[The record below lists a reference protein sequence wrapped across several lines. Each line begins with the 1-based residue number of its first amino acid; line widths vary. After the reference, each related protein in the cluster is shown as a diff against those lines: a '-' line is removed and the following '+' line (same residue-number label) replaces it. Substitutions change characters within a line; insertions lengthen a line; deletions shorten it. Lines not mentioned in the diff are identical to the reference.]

1 MNVSADLGQAMEL
14 FKKHNGL
21 SEHEKMTFELF
32 ESDYYYSAAFFAKRH
47 LIQAKSITPAFEQVM
62 ERLVQRTGSDTFSD
76 LPTDVLSKHA
86 QQAPTLAFT
95 LGQRY
100 FKERNFEKAIQLL
113 SSIPDD
119 HRFYV
124 ESQLSISGL
133 HTLKGQVDKA
143 KEHYTICMKHG
154 AKMAT
159 SSGQDKLRRYYV
171 VIAEQCRVNLAR
183 LDYADKKFP
192 EGLETYEKIDK
203 RSFLWPSLLLEK
215 AWASYMLQ
223 DYNRSLGLLVT
234 YKSPL
239 MEQYFFPESEVLA
252 ALSYYRLCLW
262 DDSLTV
268 VEHFYNHYAPKSEEL
283 KKVINAHRESHDW
296 FYELSLLERSKQ
308 MEIAPYVPQMMTQI
322 KKSVKFSLDLIGIR
336 KAEQELKDLQAL
348 PQGLFK
354 TLLISEV
361 SDSRDFHRRQLNH
374 FIKEQFFSL
383 VNKINSLS
391 YEMFNIKLEI
401 MSKKRDLIYKN
412 QKLVAERGRGD
423 SSNVKR
429 NSKQYF
435 WDFKGEFWADELGE
449 YSFGL
454 KSNCEIVDQKTASL

>member
-1 MNVSADLGQAMEL
+1 
-14 FKKHNGL
+14 
-21 SEHEKMTFELF
+21 
-32 ESDYYYSAAFFAKRH
+32 
-47 LIQAKSITPAFEQVM
+47 
-62 ERLVQRTGSDTFSD
+62 
-76 LPTDVLSKHA
+76 
-86 QQAPTLAFT
+86 
-95 LGQRY
+95 
-100 FKERNFEKAIQLL
+100 
-113 SSIPDD
+113 
-119 HRFYV
+119 
-124 ESQLSISGL
+124 
-133 HTLKGQVDKA
+133 
-143 KEHYTICMKHG
+143 
-154 AKMAT
+154 
-159 SSGQDKLRRYYV
+159 
-171 VIAEQCRVNLAR
+171 
-183 LDYADKKFP
+183 
-192 EGLETYEKIDK
+192 
-203 RSFLWPSLLLEK
+203 
-215 AWASYMLQ
+215 
-223 DYNRSLGLLVT
+223 
-234 YKSPL
+234 
-239 MEQYFFPESEVLA
+239 
-252 ALSYYRLCLW
+252 
-262 DDSLTV
+262 
-268 VEHFYNHYAPKSEEL
+268 
-283 KKVINAHRESHDW
+283 
-296 FYELSLLERSKQ
+296 
-308 MEIAPYVPQMMTQI
+308 MMTQI